1 MPIVEE
7 INSNPV
13 SDRSGQV
20 EQGVGLDSNENSQDE
35 DDFFKKSIKTKKNKN
50 FLSPNL

>member
-20 EQGVGLDSNENSQDE
+20 EQGVGLDSNENSE

>member
-7 INSNPV
+7 IHSNPV

-20 EQGVGLDSNENSQDE
+20 GHESKENSEDE